1 MKDEDSDLENNE
13 IEKEN
18 EIQDN
23 TNNKKEK
30 ENNND
35 NIKNLDEN
43 LEDTEVE
50 KLDNNNENNITETE
64 ENVIKDN
71 NEIENIPQVYYP
83 DEINKPTYFIN
94 LKIKEFKQNYNFCIE
109 YHKKIFNITNFLL
122 QIIYD
127 RIKNSINDNL
137 NYISFFK
144 SLSELYSN
152 FSDSLKNSNNI
163 LPSSEKLLK
172 MNDNFLQE
180 VMQNVQNA
188 IQISAYKMSN
198 SLKQII
204 SSEDPF
210 SKVKEKVN
218 IIKSIKEDN
227 LKKTYEINTIKNQL
241 EKKYSKTY
249 QNFFESE
256 IKSSN
261 VSEFPDLVFGIQEL
275 LEQINKIILEINLF
289 IIDIKDSLLTVNHL
303 FNEIN
308 DLVKNS
314 VIIYIRDSKTIFNE
328 EVSQKFN
335 EIEKYFKQKEKTPEE
350 EMFNFDQILT
360 EDTQKNKII
369 EYLEQYD
376 NFLSESGRIKIEKNE
391 KNPFL
396 ISNYQNIYSFFE
408 FLVSISPQP
417 THLTIEEL
425 ISKKFEIKMNQ
436 GLLKGWRDCVMV
448 YTKQNHIIICD
459 KPNNYSLENIIQV
472 FQIDKI
478 DFRLNSNFKQ
488 PFIFEIISNSSGIF
502 MNYQGTYTFDALNN
516 KNLYELCLIFKD
528 YINKNE

>member
-64 ENVIKDN
+64 ENIIKDN

-198 SLKQII
+198 SLKHII
-204 SSEDPF
+204 SSDDPF
-210 SKVKEKVN
+210 SKINEKVN

-227 LKKTYEINTIKNQL
+227 LKKTYEINTLKNQL

-335 EIEKYFKQKEKTPEE
+335 EIEKYFK
-350 EMFNFDQILT
+350 
-360 EDTQKNKII
+360 
-369 EYLEQYD
+369 
-376 NFLSESGRIKIEKNE
+376 
-391 KNPFL
+391 
-396 ISNYQNIYSFFE
+396 
-408 FLVSISPQP
+408 
-417 THLTIEEL
+417 
-425 ISKKFEIKMNQ
+425 
-436 GLLKGWRDCVMV
+436 
-448 YTKQNHIIICD
+448 
-459 KPNNYSLENIIQV
+459 
-472 FQIDKI
+472 
-478 DFRLNSNFKQ
+478 
-488 PFIFEIISNSSGIF
+488 
-502 MNYQGTYTFDALNN
+502 
-516 KNLYELCLIFKD
+516 
-528 YINKNE
+528 